1 MTPEGIIEVALATH
15 NMDKVGEIRAILEP
29 GGDIRLLSPEELTA
43 WEEVAETG
51 ATIEENA
58 QIKAL
63 SVAKVLGRLTLADD
77 TALEVEA
84 LDEAPGVYSSRY
96 AGPDASYADNCLKL
110 LAEMDGVGEGMRGAR
125 FRTAVV
131 AAVPD
136 EVLFTVE
143 GSLEGVIATESRGES
158 GFGYDPIFLLPQTGK
173 TLAEISPQEKNA
185 ISHRF
190 KAFSSA
196 AKKLRELAEKGEI

>member
-15 NMDKVGEIRAILEP
+15 NLDKVGEIRAILES
-29 GGDIRLLSPEELTA
+29 GGDIHMLSPEELPV

-96 AGPDASYADNCLKL
+96 AGPEASYADNCRKL
-110 LAEMDGVGEGMRGAR
+110 LAQMEGVAEGQRGAR

-196 AKKLRELAEKGEI
+196 AKKLRELSGKGEI